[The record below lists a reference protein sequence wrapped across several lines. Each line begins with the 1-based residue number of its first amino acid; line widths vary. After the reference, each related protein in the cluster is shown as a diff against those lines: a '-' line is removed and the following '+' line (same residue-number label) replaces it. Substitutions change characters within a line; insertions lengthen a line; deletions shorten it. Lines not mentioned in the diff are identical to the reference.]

1 MKITI
6 SKILNKTDLAES
18 GSHGGLVVTK
28 PMINPLTDFF
38 EETGVDRDF
47 KDKDDGE
54 IFSIHYMDYTSNGTT
69 PNDRVTPIGRFKTK
83 HELKPGDQL
92 ILQKIDQNGQKD
104 YFIEYAR
111 RLNAAYFVGKS
122 KESVEVLDFEQFTNV
137 IIRKIQEGKVQS
149 ITSNDCEMY
158 VRYMGVL
165 GKLTISQT
173 TDGFEMYFD
182 GVHIEEKYK
191 YFELDM
197 SVEPFELRK
206 TDSWRLDIELDV
218 NEADTELNDEA
229 DQSLIR
235 DIGDENLS
243 MDKTT
248 YIPVP
253 EDKKPE
259 NNVNGRKIP
268 NRSRDKAKKALNRAD
283 FKCEVD
289 ESHKLFLRKS
299 QPINYTEPHHL
310 IPLKYDKLFS
320 KSLDV
325 EANIVSLCS
334 YCHNLIH
341 YGADAEIVIR
351 KLWEDRKEEL
361 EAAVILEMN
370 NGTRLTVDIL
380 LGLYGIK

>member
-92 ILQKIDQNGQKD
+92 IFQKIEQNEQKN

-122 KESVEVLDFEQFTNV
+122 KESVEVLDYEQFTNV

-149 ITSNDCEMY
+149 ITSNDCELY

-173 TDGFEMYFD
+173 ANGFEMYFD

-206 TDSWRLDIELDV
+206 TDSWKLDIELDV
-218 NEADTELNDEA
+218 NEADTELNDDA

-243 MDKTT
+243 IEKTT

-268 NRSRDKAKKALNRAD
+268 NRSRDKAKKALIRAD

-361 EAAVILEMN
+361 EAAGILEMN

-380 LGLYGIK
+380 LGFYGIK

>member
-1 MKITI
+1 MKVTI

-38 EETGVDRDF
+38 EEHGVDRNF
-47 KDKDDGE
+47 RDKDDGE
-54 IFSIHYMDYTSNGTT
+54 IFLIHYMDYTSNGTT
-69 PNDRVTPIGRFKTK
+69 PNDRITPIGRFKSK

-92 ILQKIDQNGQKD
+92 IFQKTEQNGQKS

-111 RLNAAYFVGKS
+111 RLNSAYFVGKS

-137 IIRKIQEGKVQS
+137 ITRKIQEGKVHRIS
-149 ITSNDCEMY
+149 LNDCEMQ
-158 VRYMGVL
+158 VRYMGVT
-165 GKLTISQT
+165 GKLLVSKTA
-173 TDGFEMYFD
+173 DGFKMYFNEM
-182 GVHIEEKYK
+182 HIEENNK

-206 TDSWRLDIELDV
+206 TDSWKLDIELDA
-218 NEADTELNDEA
+218 NDADSELNDGE

-235 DIGDENLS
+235 DIGEDHISLE
-243 MDKTT
+243 KTK
-248 YIPVP
+248 YVPVP
-253 EDKKPE
+253 EEKKPE
-259 NNVNGRKIP
+259 NNINGRMVP
-268 NRSRDKAKKALNRAD
+268 NRSRDKAKKALIRAD
-283 FKCEVD
+283 FKCEAD
-289 ESHKLFLRKS
+289 ENHKLFLRKS
-299 QPINYTEPHHL
+299 QPVSYTEPHHL

-341 YGADAEIVIR
+341 YGADAEVVIR
-351 KLWEDRKEEL
+351 KLWEDRKDEL
-361 EAAVILEMN
+361 KAAGILEMN

-380 LGLYGIK
+380 LGFYGIK

>member
-18 GSHGGLVVTK
+18 GSHGGLVVTR
-28 PMINPLTDFF
+28 PMIKPLTDFF
-38 EETGVDRDF
+38 EEAGVDRNF

-92 ILQKIDQNGQKD
+92 ILQKIEQNGQKD
-104 YFIEYAR
+104 YFIKYAR
-111 RLNAAYFVGKS
+111 RLNAICFVGKS

-137 IIRKIQEGKVQS
+137 IARKIQEGKVQS
-149 ITSNDCEMY
+149 ISSNTCEMY
-158 VRYMGVL
+158 VRYMGVS
-165 GKLTISQT
+165 GKLTISRT
-173 TDGFEMYFD
+173 ADVFKMYFN

-206 TDSWRLDIELDV
+206 TDSWELCMELDV
-218 NEADTELNDEA
+218 NEADTELNDEE
-229 DQSLIR
+229 DQRLLR
-235 DIGDENLS
+235 DIGDEILS
-243 MDKTT
+243 EDKII

-253 EDKKPE
+253 EDKRPE
-259 NNVNGRKIP
+259 NNVNGRKVP
-268 NRSRDKAKKALNRAD
+268 NRSRDKAKKALIRAD

-289 ESHKLFLRKS
+289 ENHKLFLRKS
-299 QPINYTEPHHL
+299 QQVNYTEPHHL

-351 KLWEDRKEEL
+351 KLWEDRKKEL
-361 EAAVILEMN
+361 EAAGILEMN
-370 NGTRLTVDIL
+370 TGTLLTVDIL
-380 LGLYGIK
+380 LGFYGIK

>member
-1 MKITI
+1 
-6 SKILNKTDLAES
+6 
-18 GSHGGLVVTK
+18 
-28 PMINPLTDFF
+28 MINPLTDFF

-92 ILQKIDQNGQKD
+92 IFQKIEQNEQKN

-122 KESVEVLDFEQFTNV
+122 KESVEVLDYEQFTNV

-149 ITSNDCEMY
+149 ITSNDCELY

-173 TDGFEMYFD
+173 ANGFEMYFD

-206 TDSWRLDIELDV
+206 TDSWKLDIELDV
-218 NEADTELNDEA
+218 NEADTELNDDA

-243 MDKTT
+243 IEKTT

-259 NNVNGRKIP
+259 NNVNGREIP
-268 NRSRDKAKKALNRAD
+268 NRSRDKAKKALIRAD

-361 EAAVILEMN
+361 EAAGILEMN

-380 LGLYGIK
+380 LGFYGIK

>member
-1 MKITI
+1 MVLKC
-6 SKILNKTDLAES
+6 IL
-18 GSHGGLVVTK
+18 
-28 PMINPLTDFF
+28 M
-38 EETGVDRDF
+38 
-47 KDKDDGE
+47 
-54 IFSIHYMDYTSNGTT
+54 
-69 PNDRVTPIGRFKTK
+69 
-83 HELKPGDQL
+83 
-92 ILQKIDQNGQKD
+92 
-104 YFIEYAR
+104 
-111 RLNAAYFVGKS
+111 
-122 KESVEVLDFEQFTNV
+122 
-137 IIRKIQEGKVQS
+137 
-149 ITSNDCEMY
+149 
-158 VRYMGVL
+158 
-165 GKLTISQT
+165 
-173 TDGFEMYFD
+173 
-182 GVHIEEKYK
+182 KYK

-361 EAAVILEMN
+361 EAAGILEMN

>member
-1 MKITI
+1 MVNGII
-6 SKILNKTDLAES
+6 
-18 GSHGGLVVTK
+18 
-28 PMINPLTDFF
+28 
-38 EETGVDRDF
+38 
-47 KDKDDGE
+47 DG
-54 IFSIHYMDYTSNGTT
+54 
-69 PNDRVTPIGRFKTK
+69 
-83 HELKPGDQL
+83 
-92 ILQKIDQNGQKD
+92 
-104 YFIEYAR
+104 
-111 RLNAAYFVGKS
+111 
-122 KESVEVLDFEQFTNV
+122 
-137 IIRKIQEGKVQS
+137 

-361 EAAVILEMN
+361 EAAGILEMN

>member
-92 ILQKIDQNGQKD
+92 IFQKIEQNEQKN

-122 KESVEVLDFEQFTNV
+122 KESVEVLDYEQFTNV

-149 ITSNDCEMY
+149 ITSNDCELY

-173 TDGFEMYFD
+173 ANGFEMYFD

-206 TDSWRLDIELDV
+206 TDSWKLDIELDV
-218 NEADTELNDEA
+218 NEADTELNDDA

-243 MDKTT
+243 IEKTT

-259 NNVNGRKIP
+259 NNVNGREIP
-268 NRSRDKAKKALNRAD
+268 NRSRDKAKKALIRAD

-361 EAAVILEMN
+361 EAAGILEMN

-380 LGLYGIK
+380 LGFYGIK

>member
-54 IFSIHYMDYTSNGTT
+54 FFSIHYMDYTSNGTT

-92 ILQKIDQNGQKD
+92 ILQKIDQNGKKD

-149 ITSNDCEMY
+149 ISSNECEMH

-173 TDGFEMYFD
+173 SDGFEMYFD

-206 TDSWRLDIELDV
+206 ADSWKLDIELDV
-218 NEADTELNDEA
+218 NEADTELNDDE

-235 DIGDENLS
+235 DIGDENFS
-243 MDKTT
+243 IEKTT

-268 NRSRDKAKKALNRAD
+268 NRSRDKAKKALIRAD

-299 QPINYTEPHHL
+299 QPVNYTEPHHL

-341 YGADAEIVIR
+341 YGVDAEIVIR

-361 EAAVILEMN
+361 EAAGILEMN

-380 LGLYGIK
+380 LGFYGIK